1 MYRDMSEK
9 LKYHKENILKS
20 LIKRGIYPTDIEIKT
35 IIESIDLSIAYLK
48 VQEAKPAQKFD
59 AKVHSSMISSIY
71 EDLKLLYNLLYR
83 FSIEE
88 YATLNAFIDTHLDS
102 LENNVKF
109 YKSKSKEEISTTSL
123 GETVLFKSGDFSMK
137 TFNNVIEIG
146 LGKVKLRNGSKIASI
161 INAPN
166 LSGEDAIF
174 IFKNEKEE
182 LKISP
187 YNYSQSFM
195 KVPGEIEK
203 KEHLYMAENQQNGIS
218 TKMEIDAIIDSKNK
232 YLIMSGKDKI
242 FIKEYSN
249 ITRNYT
255 KYRPTKFDMVEFN
268 SKTYIDFYTCGAKSI
283 TFRFNKKPI
292 STNFSMDNYTV
303 SDLDNVH
310 HFFIECDA
318 GFSFDFDI
326 EGGSVYAMKSEGV
339 VYSNGLYFNKKTDE
353 KDFLIYE
360 YRTSNTTEYDAYI
373 NIWNKN
379 AFDLDIDSIVIKELL
394 AVGGA

>member
-9 LKYHKENILKS
+9 LKYHKEKILKS
-20 LIKRGIYPTDIEIKT
+20 LIKRGLYPTDAEIGT
-35 IIESIDLSIAYLK
+35 IIDSIDLSIAYLK
-48 VQEAKPAQKFD
+48 VQEVKPAQEFD
-59 AKVHSSMISSIY
+59 AKAHSAMISSIY
-71 EDLKLLYNLLYR
+71 EDLKLLYKLLYH

-102 LENNVKF
+102 LERDVRF
-109 YKSKSKEEISTTSL
+109 YKNKSKEEISTTSL
-123 GETVLFKSGDFSMK
+123 GETVMFESGDFNVK
-137 TFNNVIEIG
+137 TFNNVTEIS
-146 LGKVKLRNGSKIASI
+146 LGKIKLKNGSKIASI
-161 INAPN
+161 INAVDLN
-166 LSGEDAIF
+166 GEDVIF
-174 IFKNEKEE
+174 TFKNEEDE
-182 LKISP
+182 LRVSP
-187 YNYSQSFM
+187 YNYSQNFM
-195 KVPGEIEK
+195 RVPGEIEK
-203 KEHLYMAENQQNGIS
+203 KEYLYITEKQQTGVS
-218 TKMEIDAIIDSKNK
+218 TKMEIDSEIDSKNK

-249 ITRNYT
+249 VTRNYT

-283 TFRFNKKPI
+283 TFRFNKKPVN
-292 STNFSMDNYTV
+292 TNFSMNNYVV

-339 VYSNGLYFNKKTDE
+339 VYNGGLYFNKRTEE

-360 YRTSNTTEYDAYI
+360 YKTSNTTEYQAYV

-379 AFDLDIDSIVIKELL
+379 AFDLDIDNIMIKELL
-394 AVGGA
+394 VIGEI